1 MCFVA
6 QSSDMR
12 LNDYG
17 KMITLIVISAG
28 IIVLL
33 ALGRISEVAGFGM
46 LGTVLGYVT
55 GNGRNAILNQAP
67 SPVLTG
73 KKSSA
78 PVVMP
83 FTDELSPPGE

>member
-1 MCFVA
+1 
-6 QSSDMR
+6 MR

-28 IIVLL
+28 IITLL
-33 ALGRISEVAGFGM
+33 AMNRISEVAGFSM
-46 LGTVLGYVT
+46 LGTVLGFVT

-73 KKSSA
+73 KNASA
-78 PVVMP
+78 PVVLP
-83 FTDELSPPGE
+83 YTDDLTPPGE